1 MTVED
6 TAAAV
11 QDSAGGV
18 FAPPAPADSRRD
30 DQPTLIDQLPVATYT
45 RRLERDNPATYI
57 SSQVEK
63 MLGYQPPDFVENPYL
78 WLSLV
83 YAEDRQPVVAEY
95 MRTTETL
102 EPFRAEYRM
111 NGRSGQVVWVQD
123 EAVVVTDHSGRPLYW
138 RGVVVDI
145 TERKRAEEELK
156 ASHSVVQAVTE
167 GTPDA
172 MYVKDREG
180 RFLMVNSAA
189 TQLIGLPREEV
200 LGRGAEELYDP
211 DTAHRVI
218 AQDRMIMAT
227 GTTQTYEE
235 TLRIDRGEARAY
247 LTTKGPF
254 RNYRGEIVGVFGV
267 SRDITERKH
276 AAEELTREREF
287 LSALLDSITEGIVA
301 CDADERLTLFN
312 RAAREIHGLA
322 ATALGPDEWAVH
334 YDLYRP
340 DGHTPLRREDIP
352 LFRAHQGEKVRDVE
366 MVIAHPG
373 RPSRTLTVN
382 GQAFYD
388 EEGNKLGAVVAMHDV
403 TERKALEER
412 LSHQALHDA
421 LTGLPNRALFTDRLG
436 HALTRV
442 RSGGRTVGVLFM
454 DLDNLKVVNDSLGHT
469 AGDRLLVAVSGRLRD
484 CLRPVDTVARLG
496 GDEFTILLEDIA
508 DVTEAISVAER
519 IAKALRVPFEL
530 VGRQVYL
537 TASIGVA
544 LSLSGD
550 ERAEDLLRRADVA
563 MYKAKNSGK
572 AQYRL
577 FDQTMDE
584 EARSRLVVQNDLRK
598 AVEREEL
605 RLHYQPTVLLDDSSR
620 VVGMEALVRWQH
632 PQRGLLRPAEF
643 LFLAEESDLI
653 IDVERWVLEQACRQ
667 ARAWQDSGTEAAG
680 WAVSVNLSAR
690 QFQEGDLVE
699 EVDKILGAAGLPAD
713 RLTLEITE
721 SVMMQDV
728 ESAMATIRGLKSL
741 GVKLAIDDFGTGY
754 SALSYLNHLQVDVLK
769 MDRSFTA
776 GLGETAQTRSIVQGI
791 ISLAHALGL
800 TVLAEGVETA
810 EQEAQLRAMGCDMA
824 QGYHFARPLP
834 AESCAPAA
842 VATRPE

>member
-1 MTVED
+1 MAVED
-6 TAAAV
+6 TATAM
-11 QDSAGGV
+11 QQSAGGGV
-18 FAPPAPADSRRD
+18 TPPVPADSPRED
-30 DQPTLIDQLPVATYT
+30 LPSLIDQLPVATYT
-45 RRLERDNPATYI
+45 RKLERHSPATYV

-63 MLGYQPPDFVENPYL
+63 MLGYQPPEFVENPYL
-78 WLSLV
+78 WLSLIH
-83 YAEDRQPVVAEY
+83 AEDRQPVVAQY
-95 MRTTETL
+95 VRTAETL

-111 NGRSGQVVWVQD
+111 NGRNGHVVWVQD
-123 EAVVVTDHSGRPLYW
+123 EAVVVTDHTGRPLYW
-138 RGVVVDI
+138 RGVVVDV

-180 RFLMVNSAA
+180 RFLMLNSAA
-189 TQLIGLPREEV
+189 TRLIGRAREEV
-200 LGRGAEELYDP
+200 LGRRPDELYDAE
-211 DTAHRVI
+211 TAGRVTS
-218 AQDRMIMAT
+218 QDQAIMAT
-227 GTTQTYEE
+227 GATHTYEE
-235 TLRIDRGEARAY
+235 RLQTNGNDARCY

-254 RNYRGEIVGVFGV
+254 RNHRGEIVGVFGV
-267 SRDITERKH
+267 SRDITDRRRS
-276 AAEELTREREF
+276 AEELTREREF
-287 LSALLDSITEGIVA
+287 LRALLDSITEGIVA
-301 CDADERLTLFN
+301 CDADGTLTLFN
-312 RAAREIHGLA
+312 RAAREIHGIP
-322 ATALGPDEWAVH
+322 ATAVGPDEWAAH
-334 YDLYRP
+334 YALYRP
-340 DGHTPLRREDIP
+340 DGHTPLRKEDIP
-352 LFRAHQGEKVRDVE
+352 LFRAHQGEDVRNVE
-366 MVIAHPG
+366 MVIAPPG

-388 EEGNKLGAVVAMHDV
+388 DAGNQLGAVVAMHDV

-421 LTGLPNRALFTDRLG
+421 LTGLPNRALFTDRLA

-442 RSGGRTVGVLFM
+442 RAGGPTVGVLFM

-469 AGDRLLVAVSGRLRD
+469 VGDRLLVAVSQRLTA

-508 DVTEAISVAER
+508 DVGEAIDVAER
-519 IAKALRVPFEL
+519 VAESLRMPFEL
-530 VGRQVYL
+530 AGRQVYL
-537 TASIGVA
+537 TASVGVA
-544 LSLSGD
+544 LSVSGD
-550 ERAEDLLRRADVA
+550 DRADDLLRRADVA

-577 FDQTMDE
+577 FNQTMDE

-598 AVEREEL
+598 AVERGEL

-632 PQRGLLRPAEF
+632 PERGLLPPAEF

-667 ARAWQDSGTEAAG
+667 GRDWQESGTSAAD
-680 WAVSVNLSAR
+680 WTVSVNLSTR
-690 QFQEGDLVE
+690 QFQEGDLVT
-699 EVDKILGAAGLPAD
+699 EVDKILRVTGLPAE
-713 RLTLEITE
+713 RLMLEITE

-728 ESAMATIRGLKSL
+728 ESAVATVRGLKSL
-741 GVKLAIDDFGTGY
+741 GVHLAIDDFGTGY
-754 SALSYLNHLQVDVLK
+754 SALSYLHHLQVDVLK
-769 MDRSFTA
+769 IDRSFTA

-791 ISLAHALGL
+791 IRLAHALGL

-810 EQEAQLRAMGCDMA
+810 EQATQLRVMGCDMA

-834 AESCAPAA
+834 ADAAAPVA
-842 VATRPE
+842 VPRQR